1 MTAAVKAAIV
11 QADVV
16 IGYSLYIE
24 LIAVLLRPGQIMET
38 PPIPQEQQQA
48 ERAIALANWV
58 YQLRL
63 CHPAIAVF
71 TALAEFVHYPI
82 DRLTTVL
89 IGN

>member
-48 ERAIALANWV
+48 ERAIALADWGLSV
-58 YQLRL
+58 
-63 CHPAIAVF
+63 
-71 TALAEFVHYPI
+71 
-82 DRLTTVL
+82 TVVSSGDCGIYGACRVCPL
-89 IGN
+89 SY